1 MRRVHHMPPTSLLA
15 ISPVASLPIGSV
27 VVCPDGI
34 VGELTSN
41 LLNGRVTVIHA
52 DLSNGRGPWQF
63 FATQL
68 TLASSTERADYWW
81 RVESQLRVDR
91 APVQAM
97 RIVRRL
103 YDAARAE
110 LA

>member
-1 MRRVHHMPPTSLLA
+1 MVSDMPSSSTASL
-15 ISPVASLPIGSV
+15 SPSLYLPIGSV

-34 VGELTSN
+34 VGELTSTV
-41 LLNGRVTVIHA
+41 LDGRVSVVHA
-52 DLSNGRGPWQF
+52 DLTNGRGPWEF

-68 TLASSTERADYWW
+68 TTATPTQRADYWW
-81 RVESQLRVDR
+81 RVECQLRRDR
-91 APVQAM
+91 APVTAM

>member
-1 MRRVHHMPPTSLLA
+1 MPPTSSLA

-27 VVCPDGI
+27 VVCPDGL
-34 VGELTSN
+34 VGELTSTI
-41 LLNGRVTVIHA
+41 LDDRGAVVHA
-52 DLSNGRGPWQF
+52 DLTNGRGPWQF

-68 TLASSTERADYWW
+68 TAATPTQRADYWW
-81 RVESQLRVDR
+81 RVEIQLRHDR
-91 APVQAM
+91 APVDAM